1 MITNKDLLSTI
12 NSYED
17 NVSDHMD
24 SDAAQTRADLLDY
37 YLGES
42 YGNERDGY
50 SSIVTR
56 EVYQTVENIKAD
68 IAELFVADDETVRFE
83 PEGQEDV
90 EAAQQATDYIRYVFY
105 RQNDGFSNIMDSLI
119 DGLLQRQGIIKRW
132 RAMEDSTTSHNFDD
146 ISEESF
152 MLLDADPEVEI
163 TEFEEYLDDL
173 TQTIY
178 YSGKMLHTVTKSST
192 RIEVVPPEEFGID
205 RNATTVQ
212 EARFVRQR
220 SQKSK
225 SDLLE
230 MDFDEAKIDKA
241 STSSGYNEYDS
252 PERIARNFDTDDYD
266 GDENQIAN
274 TYDLHEIYIRV
285 DRNED
290 GYDELLKVCKI
301 GNTVLDIEEVDEI
314 PFEIW
319 TPIRMPHKLTGLC
332 PADAAAPIQKMK
344 STLWRNQ
351 LDNQYNLN
359 NGRPVVV
366 EGQVDLDSVMASKP
380 GAPYLVKHPSAISFP
395 GQPSFGAH
403 TNNMMGMADQ
413 MLEKDVGSTDNAI
426 SPDILN
432 GNTAAGAVSQ
442 VLSKRQA
449 RIRLIARE
457 YGEFLRKVFMGVY
470 ELEIAHADDKSIFRL
485 NNKFVEVDPRTWNA
499 RKDVTVLVGL
509 GNGSKTEQLFHMQQT
524 MQAQQT
530 MVQAGGL
537 GVTVMPQQI
546 VQLQEDMV
554 RLYDKAAYGRYFTD
568 PGPEFTGQPEG
579 PSPEQEA
586 AMQAQ
591 KVQMEAVMAQIE
603 IEKAKVELDRAE
615 LELKEQEFMLEVKKH
630 EDENEF
636 KVAEINLEARSER
649 AVKIGN

>member
-1 MITNKDLLSTI
+1 MINNKELLSTI
-12 NSYED
+12 QSYED

-37 YLGES
+37 YLGER

-56 EVYQTVENIKAD
+56 EVYQSVENIKSD

-83 PEGQEDV
+83 PEGPEDV
-90 EAAQQATDYIRYVFY
+90 EAAQQATDWVRYVFY

-119 DGLLQRQGIIKRW
+119 DGLLQRQGVIKRW
-132 RAMEDSTTSHNFDD
+132 RAMEDKTTTHSFED
-146 ISEESF
+146 ISQPAFEV
-152 MLLDADPEVEI
+152 LDSDPEIEI
-163 TEFEEYLDDL
+163 TEFEEVLDEL
-173 TQTIY
+173 TGLNTYQ
-178 YSGKMLHTVTKSST
+178 GKMLRTVTESCT
-192 RIEVVPPEEFGID
+192 RVEVVPPEEFGID

-230 MDFDEAKIDKA
+230 MGFEESKIEKA
-241 STSSGYNEYDS
+241 TTSSGYSEYDS

-266 GDENQIAN
+266 GDENYIGKM
-274 TYDLHEIYIRV
+274 YDLHEVYIRV
-285 DRNED
+285 DRDED
-290 GYDELLKVCKI
+290 GYDELLKVCKV
-301 GNTVLDIEEVDEI
+301 GNIVLNIEEVDEI

-332 PADAAAPIQKMK
+332 PADAAAPIQKVK

-366 EGQVDLDSVMASKP
+366 EGQVDLDSVMSSKP
-380 GAPYLVKHPSAISFP
+380 GAPYLVKHPNAISFP
-395 GQPSFGAH
+395 SQPSFGAH
-403 TNNMMGMADQ
+403 TYNMMGVADQ
-413 MLEKDVGSTDNAI
+413 MLEANVGSTDN
-426 SPDILN
+426 SLDPSILN

-442 VLSKRQA
+442 VISKRQA

-457 YGEFLRKVFMGVY
+457 FGEFLRKVFMGIY
-470 ELEIAHADDKSIFRL
+470 ELEIAHADDKAIFRL
-485 NNKFVEVDPRTWNA
+485 DNKFVEVDPRTWNA

-524 MQAQQT
+524 MAAQQQ
-530 MVQAGGL
+530 MVAAGGL
-537 GVTVMPQQI
+537 GVTVMPYQI

-568 PGPEFTGQPEG
+568 PGVEFTGQSEG
-579 PSPEQEA
+579 PSPDQQVMEA
-586 AMQAQ
+586 QMQAT
-591 KVQMEAVMAQIE
+591 MAQIQ
-603 IEKAKVELDRAE
+603 IEQEKLAIEREELA
-615 LELKEQEFMLEVKKH
+615 LKEQEFMLDVKKH

-636 KVAEINLEARSER
+636 KVAELNLEARSER

>member
-1 MITNKDLLSTI
+1 MIENKELLTTI

-17 NVSDHMD
+17 NISDHMD

-83 PEGQEDV
+83 PEGPEDV
-90 EAAQQATDYIRYVFY
+90 EAAQQATDWIRYVFY

-119 DGLLQRQGIIKRW
+119 DGLLQRQGVIKRW
-132 RAMEDSTTSHNFDD
+132 RAMEDSTSTHDFTD
-146 ISEESF
+146 ISQEAY
-152 MLLDADPEVEI
+152 MLLEADPEVEI
-163 TEFEEYLDDL
+163 TEFEESIDNV
-173 TQTIY
+173 TEMITF
-178 YSGKMLHTVTKSST
+178 SGKMLHTVTKSST
-192 RIEVVPPEEFGID
+192 RVEVVPSEEFGID
-205 RNATTVQ
+205 QNATTIKD
-212 EARFVRQR
+212 ARYVRQR

-230 MDFDEAKIDKA
+230 MGFKESKIDKA
-241 STSSGYNEYDS
+241 SSSSGYNEYDA

-266 GDENQIAN
+266 GDENQIAK
-274 TYDLHEIYIRV
+274 TYDLHEVYIRL
-285 DRNED
+285 DRDED
-290 GYDELLKVCKI
+290 GFDELIKVCRI
-301 GNTVLDIEEVDEI
+301 GNTVLDVEEVDEI

-366 EGQVDLDSVMASKP
+366 EGQVDLDSVMSSKP

-395 GQPSFGAH
+395 SQPSFGAH

-413 MLEKDVGSTDNAI
+413 MLEKDVGSTDNSI

-457 YGEFLRKVFMGVY
+457 YGEFLRKVFMGIY
-470 ELEIAHADDKSIFRL
+470 ELEIAHAEDKAIFRL
-485 NNKFVEVDPRTWNA
+485 NDKFVEVDPRTWNA

-530 MVQAGGL
+530 MVSAGGL
-537 GVTVMPQQI
+537 GITVMPYQI

-568 PGPEFTGQPEG
+568 PGKDFTGQQEG
-579 PSPEQEA
+579 PSAEQQ

-591 KVQMEAVMAQIE
+591 QQAVMAQIQ
-603 IEKAKVELDRAE
+603 IEQEKIAIDRAE

-636 KVAEINLEARSER
+636 KVAELNLEARSER
-649 AVKIGN
+649 AVKIG